1 MAIAIEE
8 EKKQINWFA
17 LAMFTA
23 IVVILGAA
31 IYYLFFINPAFI
43 EVVLTDSLKTLK
55 EITKIEFNISEIAN
69 SPVLKNLKPYV
80 DQVIPEPAYNPN
92 PFK

>member
-1 MAIAIEE
+1 MAIVIEE